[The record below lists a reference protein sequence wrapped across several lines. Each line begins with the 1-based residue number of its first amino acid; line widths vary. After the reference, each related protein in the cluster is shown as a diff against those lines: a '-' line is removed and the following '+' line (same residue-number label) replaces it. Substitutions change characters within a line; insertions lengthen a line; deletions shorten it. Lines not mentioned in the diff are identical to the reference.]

1 MPSEIRSRLV
11 VLAGLTVLG
20 VALAGVGTALGMTA
34 PLTNHGDNPT
44 FAVNEEN
51 VTFTDN
57 GNRVTLV
64 ENMSTV
70 RSVRI
75 DKVGS
80 TQFQVS
86 TETAQPLTA
95 AERER
100 ARRIALNNQTV
111 QSHLASLENYE
122 VTIEPIRRLNMTSMQ
137 VASFNATKVNDSGD
151 GGSVFKITNVS
162 SEHEDGTVVVQRD
175 PQYVED
181 RAVVRIRQPGAPER
195 QALKYTVRVD
205 LANDT
210 VTGITDWEEIR

>member
-34 PLTNHGDNPT
+34 PPTNHGDNPT

-137 VASFNATKVNDSGD
+137 VANFNATKVNDSGD

-195 QALKYTVRVD
+195 RALKYTVRVD